1 MKRITVLFLTA
12 ALLFS
17 IGIITS
23 CSGDNKKVTESK
35 TISTKEPEFTSKTA
49 LKSAITYIVA
59 KYAGLT
65 KSEAENKINYKMLPS
80 DDNNIYFMRFKLNKI
95 KDDLLVFKSGKVLS
109 LNSDKDSFKKYKDKF
124 SVNII
129 GISDKEILNQPDVV
143 NGGFGAEFDV

>member
-1 MKRITVLFLTA
+1 
-12 ALLFS
+12 
-17 IGIITS
+17 
-23 CSGDNKKVTESK
+23 
-35 TISTKEPEFTSKTA
+35 
-49 LKSAITYIVA
+49 
-59 KYAGLT
+59 
-65 KSEAENKINYKMLPS
+65 
-80 DDNNIYFMRFKLNKI
+80 MRFKLNKI